1 MSSYLLRINNETKRN
16 NNNNN
21 GTKYTCILSDT
32 ERTNREMNEK
42 QINSKDEEEGGNK
55 QIQVLQAK
63 YLQDSPIK

>member
-42 QINSKDEEEGGNK
+42 QMNSKDEEEGGNK
-55 QIQVLQAK
+55 
-63 YLQDSPIK
+63 